1 MNKILQIGWKDLIIL
16 FRDKGALLLMLG
28 APFVLTLGL
37 GLVTG
42 AFSGG
47 SNGLTGIAMVV
58 VNEDSG
64 QLGQALADMFFSPDL
79 EDLLVPQTAVSPQAA
94 RQLVDENEV
103 AAAVIVPA
111 SFTDSILPDNSGQ
124 LGKPVSIEIYANPA
138 RPISAS
144 VVDSIVQGFVHQVET
159 SMVSVNVAMTQL
171 VMNGRIAPT
180 NADDLMALGQEMG
193 QRFITQDSAAPIIRL
208 ERDEAAAEAATN
220 PNYLAFLA
228 PGMAVA
234 FLMYTVALG
243 GRSILAE
250 RDSGTLA
257 RMLIAPTTTTEVL
270 AGKVLGI
277 YLTGAAQVSVLIL
290 ASSLLF
296 GLRWGSLPGVILLIA
311 TVAAAATG
319 WGLLLASVATRPSQ
333 VSSLGTA
340 LMLIFGILGGSF
352 AQIPFSGILGQLS
365 KITPNAWAIDGF
377 TTLGQGGTLA
387 DIAPALLALVV
398 MALVLFGTAVLIFQ
412 RRSGAL
418 IAR

>member
-47 SNGLTGIAMVV
+47 SSGLTGIAMVI
-58 VNEDSG
+58 VNQDGG
-64 QLGQALADMFFSPDL
+64 QLGQTLADAFFSPDL
-79 EDLLVPQTAVSPQAA
+79 EELLVPQTAVSPQAA
-94 RQLVDENEV
+94 RQLVDQNEV

-111 SFTDSILPDNSGQ
+111 GFTDSILPDSNGQ
-124 LGKPVSIEIYANPA
+124 LGEPVSIEVYANPA

-144 VVDSIVQGFVHQVET
+144 VVDSIVQDYVHQLET

-171 VMNGRIAPT
+171 VMHGRITPT
-180 NADDLMALGQEMG
+180 TDDLTALGQEMG
-193 QRFITQDSAAPIIRL
+193 QRLLTEKSAAPIIRL
-208 ERDEAAAEAATN
+208 ERDEAAAETAAD
-220 PNYLAFLA
+220 PNYLTFLA

-257 RMLIAPTTTTEVL
+257 RMLIAPTTTTQVL

-290 ASSLLF
+290 ASSVLF

-352 AQIPFSGILGQLS
+352 AQISFGGVLGQLS

-387 DIAPALLALVV
+387 DIGPVLLALVV